1 MVSAMAGEV
10 STVSTGREKPV
21 VREPVASAKSVSSAL
36 RAMSGGGCPPPRVAR
51 LQGAVGPLP
60 TVRRGA
66 RRNVGGHHD
75 SAGMEFLPTPPGNAY
90 SSRMQPSRRSSLR
103 SEPAGVRRVPSGAVP
118 RTER

>member
-10 STVSTGREKPV
+10 STASTGREKPV
-21 VREPVASAKSVSSAL
+21 VREAVASAKSVSSAL
-36 RAMSGGGCPPPRVAR
+36 HAMSGGGCPPPRVSR

-75 SAGMEFLPTPPGNAY
+75 SAGMEFLPTSPGNTDNSMVLPLW
-90 SSRMQPSRRSSLR
+90 SSNLPI
-103 SEPAGVRRVPSGAVP
+103 
-118 RTER
+118 